1 MTEYEDKV
9 VKVFVIADWHFKD
22 FYNTTKKKK
31 KKKNDFYILWKR
43 LLFFSLNFLSLED

>member
-22 FYNTTKKKK
+22 FYNTTKKKR
-31 KKKNDFYILWKR
+31 KR
-43 LLFFSLNFLSLED
+43 KTTSIYCGRGYFFLV